1 VSVEEAR
8 MISVLV
14 AEDEEKMQA
23 RLRRVIEAET
33 ELELSGVVAS
43 LSLLK
48 ESLAKSQPDVLLL
61 DLALKDGNSIDAI
74 GELVARSPATRILVL
89 TIFDDEDSLIR
100 ALGAGAKGYVL
111 KDEPD
116 ELLVQEIKT
125 LHLGGSPLTSRLAE
139 KLISLLEPEVRG
151 PQPLTGRQLEI
162 LRMIALGFHYKDI
175 AESLHISPLTVRTH
189 IRNIYDVLEVSSKS
203 EAILLARRRGILS
216 FRRWLGQRG

>member
-74 GELVARSPATRILVL
+74 GELVARCPATRILVL

-203 EAILLARRRGILS
+203 EAILFARRRGILS